1 MQSHIYMT
9 YICSYV
15 CLHLIYLI
23 NMQDP
28 LVVEVTNNPGTLT
41 RQLRNTLSQINSER
55 GISPYNLL
63 QAVGTK

>member
-1 MQSHIYMT
+1 M
-9 YICSYV
+9 
-15 CLHLIYLI
+15 
-23 NMQDP
+23 
-28 LVVEVTNNPGTLT
+28 VEVTNNPGTLT